1 MNEFELA
8 GSLAGVLPSGVD
20 ALVLDA
26 LPANPLHT
34 LEAVALPTPPRLTLE
49 QTPAQRAVLVV
60 RAYLGSLKTI
70 RRRTKL
76 WWDYRCDS
84 THTPDITASKSYDKL
99 KELADLFVEHELSP
113 FAWAAWR
120 LRVAPPEPKAVP
132 GLYQVLSKT
141 WLAKPQRRGWFR
153 RDTADMYRV
162 ASIEP
167 PACERL
173 RNKWEQ
179 MLAEVYASN
188 PSDVAMV
195 RAIFETHFPGE
206 ALRLMTRRAA
216 EQTNELRAQ
225 YAQRVS
231 NGEWLW

>member
-8 GSLAGVLPSGVD
+8 GSLAGILPSGAD

-26 LPANPLHT
+26 LPPNPLHD
-34 LEAVALPTPPRLTLE
+34 LAAVQLPTPPRLTKD
-49 QTPAQRAVLVV
+49 QPPAHRALMVV
-60 RAYLGSLKTI
+60 RAYLGGLKTI

-76 WWDYRCDS
+76 WWDYRVES
-84 THTPDITASKSYDKL
+84 THVPDITASKSYDKL

-120 LRVAPPEPKAVP
+120 LRVVPPEPKTVP
-132 GLYQVLSKT
+132 GLYQVMSKSWLS
-141 WLAKPQRRGWFR
+141 KPQRRGWFR

-162 ASIEP
+162 GTLEP

-173 RNKWEQ
+173 RKKWEQ
-179 MLAEVYASN
+179 MLAEVYASD
-188 PSDVAMV
+188 PSDPSMV
-195 RAIFETHFPGE
+195 RSVYETHFPGE
-206 ALRLMTRRAA
+206 ALRLMARRAA
-216 EQTNELRAQ
+216 EQTEELRAQ